1 MIFIPRAHT
10 HIFNKGRGDPN
21 GYLRSEISAKLGLK
35 DAGIFWGCEKTV
47 LFGFCIFY
55 QCYKCNV
62 LLMWDL
68 AGMLKR

>member
-10 HIFNKGRGDPN
+10 RIFNKGRGDPN

-55 QCYKCNV
+55 
-62 LLMWDL
+62 
-68 AGMLKR
+68 